1 LFGPEHIL
9 GPQQWRP
16 LIYAFSNIKGNDA
29 LDADYKGFFGE
40 PDLKARRATW
50 VKIQQEV
57 LGGGYMIKI
66 ADTGRLIGYA
76 KKLKGQSDYAG
87 ILQLWD
93 LWLE

>member
-1 LFGPEHIL
+1 MTRWTPTT
-9 GPQQWRP
+9 
-16 LIYAFSNIKGNDA
+16 
-29 LDADYKGFFGE
+29 
-40 PDLKARRATW
+40 RRSLPNRIWTKRREIW